1 MSQIIKEPAKLSENS
16 LICLGSR
23 IPKEFLDMIASKSRP
38 RIDNIRWTE
47 IRNLFVSYQRFYKP
61 KQGLDL
67 EDFTAQLREKILYKF
82 FPVLVEPK
90 ELTLFYLNDKPVT
103 CEWNMEYKVIKD
115 PTNNLI
121 QAKKDLSNNMRM
133 VLKDSYHR
141 FQSTEAMPHVNMAR
155 IQRPE
160 EFDPDDK
167 QSVEYDLPKE
177 RFYLE
182 NLVVVEISKDEFGL
196 KYTFH
201 SV

>member
-1 MSQIIKEPAKLSENS
+1 MSQIIKESPKLTENS

-23 IPKEFLDMIASKSRP
+23 IPKEFIDKIATKERP
-38 RIDNIRWTE
+38 RLDNIRWTE
-47 IRNLFVSYQRFYKP
+47 MRHLFVSYQRFYKP
-61 KQGLDL
+61 RQDLDL
-67 EDFTAQLREKILYKF
+67 GDFLAELREKILYKF
-82 FPVLVEPK
+82 FPILVEPR
-90 ELTLFYLNDKPVT
+90 ELSLYYLNNKPVS

-115 PTNNLI
+115 PTNNLN
-121 QAKKDLSNNMRM
+121 QAKKELSHSLRL

-141 FQSTEAMPHVNMAR
+141 FQSTEASPHINMAR

-160 EFDPDDK
+160 EFDPDHK
-167 QSVEYDLPKE
+167 QAFSYDLPLD

-201 SV
+201 NV